1 VRFQEVALAYAYRDG
16 QPDKCAVGHNNLA
29 GCLQRQG
36 GATVA
41 GLAHGLAAATIGLQ
55 MRSGLLSTTLS
66 NLARSD
72 LPPAP
77 PTFAAVAE
85 EVERV
90 EGVRFRALFERLP
103 RTAPDGDA
111 AIAAVWRLVEEE
123 RARQRPER

>member
-1 VRFQEVALAYAYRDG
+1 
-16 QPDKCAVGHNNLA
+16 
-29 GCLQRQG
+29 
-36 GATVA
+36 
-41 GLAHGLAAATIGLQ
+41 